1 MKERTPGGM
10 TDEHTAQDDLFERT
24 EEQPPADPPR
34 NEEEETAPETLPMM
48 ISMPPQDEIPMEP
61 AGSPP
66 LIFSDHAPFPT
77 RSGVLSEGP
86 EHRKHAGTQ
95 TVKKEFTP
103 LSADRIPENAS
114 VGTILRLAREAAG
127 YEIPQVREM
136 TRISDRFLALIEQ
149 DKTDENVIPAVY
161 LSAYLRSLCSVYR
174 LPGDV
179 AELVE
184 ELHRR
189 GTMTK
194 DAVSQDL
201 IEKLRSD
208 ALVNEEERKRVTRI
222 FSAAAVLAG
231 LLILLG
237 VWAVVAAV
245 IRSEG
250 SAEKQASA
258 QTVQTEPAAPA
269 VVPEQAPFDQKQ
281 LEVLNAE
288 QITDL
293 YTLEMSRNPAVRRD
307 WNRKR

>member
-1 MKERTPGGM
+1 M
-10 TDEHTAQDDLFERT
+10 TDDGHTEQDDLFQST
-24 EEQPPADPPR
+24 EEPSPAVPAVPAQ
-34 NEEEETAPETLPMM
+34 NEETAPETLPMM
-48 ISMPPQDEIPMEP
+48 ISMPPEDEILTEP
-61 AGSPP
+61 TGRPP
-66 LIFSDHAPFPT
+66 LIFSEHAPFPT
-77 RSGVLSEGP
+77 RGGVPADDVPGY
-86 EHRKHAGTQ
+86 RKHAETRAAE
-95 TVKKEFTP
+95 KDFTP
-103 LSADRIPENAS
+103 LSAEHLPADPS

-127 YEIPQVREM
+127 YELDQVCER
-136 TRISDRFLALIEQ
+136 TRISVRFLQLIEQ
-149 DKTDENVIPAVY
+149 DRTEEDVIPAVY
-161 LSAYLRSLCSVYR
+161 LSAYLHSLCSLYR
-174 LPGDV
+174 LPNEV
-179 AELVE
+179 TELVN

-222 FSAAAVLAG
+222 FSAVAVVFG
-231 LLILLG
+231 LIILLG

-245 IRSEG
+245 IRHEG
-250 SAEKQASA
+250 SAEKQVPP

-269 VVPEQAPFDQKQ
+269 AVPEQAPFDQKQ

-293 YTLEMSRNPAVRRD
+293 YTLEMGRNPAVRRD